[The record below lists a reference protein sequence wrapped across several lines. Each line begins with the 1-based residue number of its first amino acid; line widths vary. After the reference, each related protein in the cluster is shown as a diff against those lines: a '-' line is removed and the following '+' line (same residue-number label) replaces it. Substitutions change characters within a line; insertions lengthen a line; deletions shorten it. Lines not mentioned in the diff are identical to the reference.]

1 MTGGGRQDRPV
12 GFENSNFKNEACE
25 GRIFDKKV
33 QQRKVEV
40 KLETA
45 LNNGH
50 YWFKTYTVIRSG
62 LIKKLKTKII
72 IIILILIT
80 NY

>member
-1 MTGGGRQDRPV
+1 M

-33 QQRKVEV
+33 VQQRKVEV

-45 LNNGH
+45 LKNGH

-62 LIKKLKTKII
+62 LIK
-72 IIILILIT
+72 
-80 NY
+80 Y

>member
-1 MTGGGRQDRPV
+1 M

-45 LNNGH
+45 LKNGH

-62 LIKKLKTKII
+62 L
-72 IIILILIT
+72 LILYFLYNKFIKILLK
-80 NY
+80 NNK

>member
-1 MTGGGRQDRPV
+1 M

-33 QQRKVEV
+33 VQQRKVEV

-45 LNNGH
+45 LKNGH

-62 LIKKLKTKII
+62 LI
-72 IIILILIT
+72 IIILIYLGNINIPT
-80 NY
+80 VIIPNNVIIK

>member
-1 MTGGGRQDRPV
+1 MSGGRRQDRPV

-33 QQRKVEV
+33 VQQRKVEV

-45 LNNGH
+45 LKNGH

-62 LIKKLKTKII
+62 LIINYKSFLKIKKALSTI
-72 IIILILIT
+72 
-80 NY
+80 